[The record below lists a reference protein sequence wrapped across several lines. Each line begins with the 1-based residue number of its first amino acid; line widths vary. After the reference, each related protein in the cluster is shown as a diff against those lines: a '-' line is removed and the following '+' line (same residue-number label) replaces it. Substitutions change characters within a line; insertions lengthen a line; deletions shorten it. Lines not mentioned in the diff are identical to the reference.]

1 MVSKDLI
8 VELRHKTGA
17 GMMDCKEA
25 LTESKGDVEKA
36 VEVLRKKGIQVAQKK
51 SSRTTKDGA
60 VVSYIHPGSKIGVM
74 VEVLCET
81 DFVAK
86 TDEFK
91 NFGKEVAMQIAA
103 QRPLYLKKED
113 VPADVLEK
121 ERHIMLAIL
130 ADKPKNVADKI
141 VEGKLDKFYK
151 EFCLL
156 EQPFIKDDKVA
167 IKDLLTQVIAKT
179 GEKIEIKKF
188 VRYQLGEE

>member
-17 GMMDCKEA
+17 GMMDCKDA

-86 TDEFK
+86 TEEFK

-121 ERHIMLAIL
+121 ERHIMLATL
-130 ADKPKNVADKI
+130 TDKPKNVADKI

-156 EQPFIKDDKVA
+156 EQPFIKDDKVV

>member
-25 LTESKGDVEKA
+25 LTEANGDLEKA
-36 VEVLRKKGIQVAQKK
+36 VDILRKKGIQVAQKK
-51 SSRTTKDGA
+51 SARTTRDGA
-60 VVSYIHPGSKIGVM
+60 VASYIHPGSKIGVL
-74 VEVLCET
+74 VEILCET
-81 DFVAK
+81 DFVAR
-86 TDEFK
+86 TDDFK

-121 ERHIMLAIL
+121 ERHIMVSTLS
-130 ADKPKNVADKI
+130 DKPKQVADKI

-151 EFCLL
+151 EFCLM
-156 EQPFIKDDKVA
+156 EQPFIKDPA
-167 IKDLLTQVIAKT
+167 ITIKDYLAGQIASV
-179 GEKIEIKKF
+179 GENILIPRF
-188 VRYQLGEE
+188 LRYQIGR